1 MAGFSI
7 TDVLMPSSIS
17 SAPRQTHEIERISY
31 YDLVPSEDNFYS
43 MRELDELKSAIEL
56 AGRVLDNLVVTPLP
70 DGRYKILS
78 GHRRHRAVGLLLDE
92 GKEEYEFL
100 PCAVEQITDEERSLR
115 EQVLL
120 IAANSQREKTAW
132 DKLEE
137 VRRMRDLQRQAKAQT
152 GAGGRVR
159 DRVAQSLHIS
169 SARVAKYDSILNNL
183 TPALMDEIKADRL
196 PVSAAYELS
205 RLPEE
210 EQLAAYTGLHEDK
223 PAKAQKPRRQ
233 TAQPEP
239 DDVFQSNTQT
249 SPAGNADHLVQT
261 ICRLCSSDHA
271 VLQQLAE
278 LLRYEPEQLACDIK
292 ALAARH

>member
-1 MAGFSI
+1 M
-7 TDVLMPSSIS
+7 
-17 SAPRQTHEIERISY
+17 
-31 YDLVPSEDNFYS
+31 
-43 MRELDELKSAIEL
+43 
-56 AGRVLDNLVVTPLP
+56 
-70 DGRYKILS
+70 
-78 GHRRHRAVGLLLDE
+78 
-92 GKEEYEFL
+92 
-100 PCAVEQITDEERSLR
+100 
-115 EQVLL
+115 LL

-183 TPALMDEIKADRL
+183 TPALMEEIKADRL

-249 SPAGNADHLVQT
+249 SPAGSADHLVQT

-278 LLRYEPEQLACDIK
+278 LLRYEPEPARLRHQGTCCAALNPIHERLLVVMHRKRSVQLSFSHCTLCSSFIPVCDHAQSI
-292 ALAARH
+292 L

>member
-17 SAPRQTHEIERISY
+17 SAPRQTHEIGRISY

-115 EQVLL
+115 EQVLPDRGEL
-120 IAANSQREKTAW
+120 QRENRVGQA
-132 DKLEE
+132 
-137 VRRMRDLQRQAKAQT
+137 RRSPAYARFAA
-152 GAGGRVR
+152 AGKG
-159 DRVAQSLHIS
+159 
-169 SARVAKYDSILNNL
+169 
-183 TPALMDEIKADRL
+183 ADRCRRAC
-196 PVSAAYELS
+196 PRSCSAKFAH
-205 RLPEE
+205 
-210 EQLAAYTGLHEDK
+210 QLGA
-223 PAKAQKPRRQ
+223 
-233 TAQPEP
+233 
-239 DDVFQSNTQT
+239 
-249 SPAGNADHLVQT
+249 
-261 ICRLCSSDHA
+261 CRK
-271 VLQQLAE
+271 V
-278 LLRYEPEQLACDIK
+278 
-292 ALAARH
+292 